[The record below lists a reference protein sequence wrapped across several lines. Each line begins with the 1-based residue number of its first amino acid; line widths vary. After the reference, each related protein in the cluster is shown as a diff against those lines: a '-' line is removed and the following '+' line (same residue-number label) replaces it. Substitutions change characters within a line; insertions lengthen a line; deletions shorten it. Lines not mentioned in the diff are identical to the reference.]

1 MDINTILWP
10 TDLSQSSLKAAG
22 HVRSLAIKNQAKVV
36 LLYVGLDLKNYF
48 PAYGNYPSPDV
59 YERFQ
64 AWEQEQA
71 KMHLE
76 KLCAEKLDGCP
87 TLETRITT
95 GDASTEIVNVAK
107 DAGADL
113 IVMSTRGNSGCTLPG
128 AENEP
133 SPVTTMVAKYSPV
146 PVQTVNPC
154 D

>member
-1 MDINTILWP
+1 MDVKTILWP
-10 TDLSQSSLKAAG
+10 TDLSQSSIKAAD
-22 HVRSLAIKNQAKVV
+22 HVRSLATKHQARVV

-48 PAYGNYPSPDV
+48 PAYGSYPSPDV

-71 KMHLE
+71 TEHLN
-76 KLCAEKLDGCP
+76 KLCSEKLDGCP
-87 TLETRITT
+87 ALETRITT
-95 GDASTEIVNVAK
+95 GEPATEIVNAAK
-107 DAGADL
+107 AIGADL

-133 SPVTTMVAKYSPV
+133 SPVTMMVAKHAPM

-154 D
+154 